1 MRFQS
6 LSLTTPSAN
15 VAGAAPATPP
25 DYCFPCNV
33 RYDYSGGGGGGA
45 SLPVAPAE
53 PTFTGTERFVG
64 SSGGDFATLAL
75 AVAASAPGDII
86 TVRAGYNST
95 ETALTTVNVNKS
107 LEIRGQ
113 NRATSQITGTA
124 GSAGGNFLITIPAG
138 VNNVWIH
145 DLTITNLVTA
155 AQDPGGISAN
165 IGAGTMTNLFPNGS
179 TGLRFERLN
188 LVHWKFGISVSGA
201 GWVINDCAFSCRLAT
216 AGTTI
221 RHIGHYGQTG
231 NCFVT
236 NCSVTPTTDS
246 TPRSQFI
253 YMTTNYAG
261 NAQPYRPGQAGNLV
275 MQNITTVGAGNYNAY
290 YLQDVMHEPGLANV
304 SGGAY
309 TNPATPGSFSLWFD
323 NTSFS
328 NPYSG
333 NPCSVLESTGQIAPL
348 SFFDVLYFKDVVGAA
363 RTTGDNKGFFAVAGS
378 VGSGRSI
385 GAPVTGLYVSGTN
398 TLGSILPST
407 TYAEASTVD
416 NLIGAVTTNYTVS
429 SPIAPVP
436 AAALAGLITV
446 DGVPLVD
453 GDRVFVVSSDPV
465 ESGIYSA
472 TSGNW
477 YRSQDMIAGDDAAG
491 DRFTV
496 TQGTTYAN
504 TNWLCT
510 NAVGDGI
517 VGTDALSFAQVV

>member
-1 MRFQS
+1 MRFQA

-33 RYDYSGGGGGGA
+33 RYDYSGGGG
-45 SLPVAPAE
+45 APSVPTAPSA

-64 SSGGDFATLAL
+64 PNGGDFSKVSL
-75 AVAASAPGDII
+75 AVAASSPGDII
-86 TVRAGYNST
+86 TVRAGYNAT
-95 ETALTTVNVNKS
+95 ETALATINVNKS

-113 NRATSQITGTA
+113 DRGTSQVTGTA
-124 GSAGGNFLITIPAG
+124 GTSGGQYVFTIPAG

-155 AQDPGGISAN
+155 AQDAGGISAN
-165 IGAGTMTNLFPNGS
+165 IGAGTMTNLYPNGS

-188 LVHWKFGISVSGA
+188 LVHWKFGIAVAGA
-201 GWVINDCAFSCRLAT
+201 GWVINDCAFSCRLAS

-221 RHIGHYGQTG
+221 RHVGHYGQTG
-231 NCFVT
+231 DCFIT
-236 NCSVTPTTDS
+236 NCAITPTTDA
-246 TPRSQFI
+246 TPRSQFL

-290 YLQDVMHEPGLANV
+290 YLQDVMHEPGAANV

-323 NTSFS
+323 GTSFS

-333 NPCSVLESTGQIAPL
+333 NPCSVLEATGQIAPL
-348 SFFDVLYFKDVVGAA
+348 SFFDTLYFKDVVGAA

-378 VGSGRSI
+378 TGTGRSI

-398 TLGSILPST
+398 TLGSILPSA

-416 NLIGAVTTNYTVS
+416 NLIGAVTTNFTVS

-436 AAALAGLITV
+436 AATLSGLITV
-446 DGVPLVD
+446 DGVPLLD
-453 GDRVFVVSSDPV
+453 GYRVFVVSSDPV

-477 YRSQDMIAGDDAAG
+477 YRSQDMVAGDDASG

-496 TQGTTYAN
+496 TQGTTYAG
-504 TNWLCT
+504 TNWVCT
-510 NAVGDGI
+510 SSPAI
-517 VGTDALSFAQVV
+517 VGTNALTFAAA

>member
-25 DYCFPCNV
+25 DFCYPCNV

-45 SLPVAPAE
+45 SLPVAPAA

-95 ETALTTVNVNKS
+95 ETPLTTVNVNKS

-113 NRATSQITGTA
+113 NRATSQVTGTA
-124 GSAGGNFLITIPAG
+124 GSSGGNFVITIPAG
-138 VNNVWIH
+138 VNDVYIH

-155 AQDPGGISAN
+155 AQDGGGISSN

-188 LVHWKFGISVSGA
+188 LVHWKFGVSISGS
-201 GWVINDCAFSCRLAT
+201 GWVINDCAFSCRLAS

-221 RHIGHYGQTG
+221 RHVGHYGQTG
-231 NCFVT
+231 DCFIT
-236 NCSVTPTTDS
+236 NCAITPTTDA
-246 TPRSQFI
+246 TPRSQFL

-323 NTSFS
+323 GTSFS

-333 NPCSVLESTGQIAPL
+333 NPCSVIEATDQIAPL
-348 SFFDVLYFKDVVGAA
+348 SFFNVLYFKNVVGAA
-363 RTTGDNKGFFAVAGS
+363 RTTGDAKGFFAVAGS
-378 VGSGRSI
+378 TGSGRSI

-398 TLGSILPST
+398 TFGSILPST
-407 TYAEASTVD
+407 TYAEGSTID
-416 NLIGAVTTNYTVS
+416 NLLGVLTTNFTVS

-436 AAALAGLITV
+436 AATLAGLITV
-446 DGVPLVD
+446 DGVLLVD
-453 GDRVFVVSSDPV
+453 GDRVFVVSSEPI

-472 TSGNW
+472 NVGAW
-477 YRSQDMIAGDDAAG
+477 YRSQDMIVGDDAAG

-510 NAVGDGI
+510 NTVGNGI
-517 VGTDALSFAQVV
+517 VGTDALSFAQV